1 MDERPVATSERG
13 GSKSKRKKVAAVTL
27 EYFVKWKGWPIEDL
41 TLTLTLTLNLT
52 LTLTL
57 TLAVSSSPRPIEFP
71 SRSGGKS
78 RGRTGTYAGPS
89 RYGVP
94 RYSP

>member
-41 TLTLTLTLNLT
+41 TLTLTLTLALT

-57 TLAVSSSPRPIEFP
+57 TL
-71 SRSGGKS
+71 
-78 RGRTGTYAGPS
+78 T
-89 RYGVP
+89 
-94 RYSP
+94 